1 MIFGPALAIR
11 GPDGSMSR
19 AVEGM
24 YAERK
29 WALRLFWVGL
39 FFIMLSG
46 IALGWL
52 KFQFKTAVTMT
63 TIFIIFIVAF
73 FIYVKYITRPRFRF
87 PKDARRKPGEFRVA
101 GYDPETGQ
109 YNQTVKAGNAS
120 GGTGSEEGNA
130 ALDQHLRAIREV
142 EWLRQKG
149 VIADGDADAK
159 IAMIRSQISA
169 RGFPGNNSNI
179 SGSNSK
185 TRATVLRNRMFGG
198 GPSKGGATTA
208 SSTTFPHDADSV
220 LSANSEQ
227 PLGSAYSDDGYS
239 GGGEGGKVVTGS
251 SAPLASPPDSSS
263 NVKQTNEIKS
273 GLLSCNGKLQ
283 RFRLSADG
291 VLTSLPVQG
300 SGKNETWMLR
310 GRVISVNPALTRN
323 KPFQFVVTIGGGR
336 QSTAKAKT
344 LKLEGTSE
352 ADMKDW
358 ILTLQHFS
366 S

>member
-1 MIFGPALAIR
+1 
-11 GPDGSMSR
+11 
-19 AVEGM
+19 
-24 YAERK
+24 
-29 WALRLFWVGL
+29 
-39 FFIMLSG
+39 
-46 IALGWL
+46 
-52 KFQFKTAVTMT
+52 
-63 TIFIIFIVAF
+63 
-73 FIYVKYITRPRFRF
+73 
-87 PKDARRKPGEFRVA
+87 
-101 GYDPETGQ
+101 
-109 YNQTVKAGNAS
+109 
-120 GGTGSEEGNA
+120 
-130 ALDQHLRAIREV
+130 
-142 EWLRQKG
+142 
-149 VIADGDADAK
+149 
-159 IAMIRSQISA
+159 
-169 RGFPGNNSNI
+169 
-179 SGSNSK
+179 
-185 TRATVLRNRMFGG
+185 MFGG